1 MIMCLH
7 RGLQGSGQDVW
18 HNLLRCIPSVPSGA
32 ALVLHPWPVTP
43 INTMQVSTRLRDVQD
58 NADSE
63 TVLPRVPF
71 SACLAKWAGEE
82 VMADY
87 FSAAVGHKTQ
97 AKRFSRIANF
107 PPYLMLQM
115 NRQTSDGSFS

>member
-1 MIMCLH
+1 MPATGDFRVQVKTYGIT
-7 RGLQGSGQDVW
+7 
-18 HNLLRCIPSVPSGA
+18 LLRCIPSVPSGA
-32 ALVLHPWPVTP
+32 ALVLHLWPVTP
-43 INTMQVSTRLRDVQD
+43 INTMQVCTRLRDVQD
-58 NADSE
+58 NADTE

-97 AKRFSRIANF
+97 PKRFSRIANF

-115 NRQTSDGSFS
+115 NRQAFDRSFS

>member
-1 MIMCLH
+1 MQECNLE
-7 RGLQGSGQDVW
+7 VW
-18 HNLLRCIPSVPSGA
+18 FN
-32 ALVLHPWPVTP
+32 
-43 INTMQVSTRLRDVQD
+43 MQE
-58 NADSE
+58 NGNSE
-63 TVLPRVPF
+63 VVLPKVPF

-82 VMADY
+82 VMGDY

-115 NRQTSDGSFS
+115 NRRASLAAATAAWCNLHDVKLSVKFDLLQPNCCISTHISSVGK